1 MKTLTYNSP
10 RQGFWRKSI
19 FAILVLLIF
28 IQCKKDSPEEI
39 NEEEVINRVTLRVT
53 ASDNTTT
60 NYTWNDGEAIPSIG
74 LTTNA
79 SYAVSVHFF
88 DASDASDIE
97 DITEEVIEEADEHFV
112 FYEIATADVSISS
125 ASNDVEDN
133 DGVSINLKTQWT
145 TADASSGIIRLYLIH
160 EPNNKAGSTRGA
172 IGGATDVEIGFPV
185 TVE

>member
-1 MKTLTYNSP
+1 MKTLIYNSP

-19 FAILVLLIF
+19 FAVLALLIF

-74 LTTNA
+74 LTANA

-112 FYEIATADVSISS
+112 FFEIATANVSISA
-125 ASNDVEDN
+125 ASNDVVDN
-133 DGVSINLKTQWT
+133 DGVSINLKTQWV
-145 TADASSGIIRLYLIH
+145 TAEESSGTIRLYLIH
-160 EPNNKAGSTRGA
+160 EANNKAGSTRGA
-172 IGGATDVEIGFPV
+172 IGGATDVEISFPV

>member
-1 MKTLTYNSP
+1 MKTLIYNSP

-19 FAILVLLIF
+19 FAVLALLIF

-39 NEEEVINRVTLRVT
+39 NEEEVINRVTLSVT

-60 NYTWNDGEAIPSIG
+60 NYTWNNGEAIPSIS
-74 LTTNA
+74 LTANA
-79 SYAVSVHFF
+79 TYAVSVHFF

-112 FYEIATADVSISS
+112 FFEIATANVYISA
-125 ASNDVEDN
+125 ASNDVVDN
-133 DGVSINLKTQWT
+133 DGVSINLKTQWV
-145 TADASSGIIRLYLIH
+145 TAEESSGTIRLYLIH
-160 EPNNKAGSTRGA
+160 EANNKAGSTRGV
-172 IGGATDVEIGFPV
+172 IGGATDVEISFPV